1 MQISEVEPDKKI
13 VISKVDFVCDL
24 IDESIPKPLPQTY
37 NHFLILSAPPR
48 SGKSTW
54 IMNCLC
60 KQGKVYNKK
69 FDLVYIVSP
78 SLKTAKEDP
87 FECLPP
93 EQIENELTV
102 DFLDRFVN
110 EVSESGKRVWLLL
123 DDVVND
129 IRKNKGVDKALAKI
143 LYNRRHITAD
153 GGDEANGISVWL
165 TTQAYNRIPLMI
177 RKVATGLIAFKL
189 KNVKEIQSI
198 FDEYVVGLT
207 KDQFIDILKYVYRSP
222 FDFLY
227 INMDQPWDDMYHRNF
242 SQLILGGV

>member
-60 KQGKVYNKK
+60 KQWKVYNKK

-87 FECLPP
+87 FE
-93 EQIENELTV
+93 
-102 DFLDRFVN
+102 
-110 EVSESGKRVWLLL
+110 
-123 DDVVND
+123 
-129 IRKNKGVDKALAKI
+129 
-143 LYNRRHITAD
+143 
-153 GGDEANGISVWL
+153 
-165 TTQAYNRIPLMI
+165 
-177 RKVATGLIAFKL
+177 
-189 KNVKEIQSI
+189 
-198 FDEYVVGLT
+198 
-207 KDQFIDILKYVYRSP
+207 
-222 FDFLY
+222 
-227 INMDQPWDDMYHRNF
+227 
-242 SQLILGGV
+242 